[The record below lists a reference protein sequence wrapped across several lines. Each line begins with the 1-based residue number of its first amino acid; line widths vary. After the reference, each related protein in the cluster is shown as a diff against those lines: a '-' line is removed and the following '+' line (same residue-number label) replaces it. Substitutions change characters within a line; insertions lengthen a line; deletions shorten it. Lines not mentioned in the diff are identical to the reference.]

1 MWNQTKEQVL
11 AELEKA
17 GRGYVAV
24 DLDAAVEN
32 MNRMHEHLKAG
43 TRMMAVIKTD
53 GYGHGAFPIGKA
65 LEPLD
70 YVFGYAVA
78 TAEEALKLRKEG
90 VEKPILILGYVFP
103 CDYEILARQ
112 NVRIAVFREDM
123 LEELSAASRAIGK
136 PIPVHVKVDTGM
148 GRIGIAPDDE
158 GLRFVEKVLHTE
170 GVEIEGIFTHFA
182 RADEEDKT
190 NVNHQFDR
198 FQAFLNRVRD
208 ELGFV
213 PPIRHCSNS
222 AAILELPETH
232 LDMVRAGITLYG
244 LEPSDEVDMKKI
256 PLKPVMSLHSRITFV
271 KTVMPGESV
280 SYGGLFTAGK
290 PTRVAT
296 VPLGYG
302 DGYPRSLTGK
312 GEVLIRGHR
321 CPILGRICMDQFMVD
336 ITDLPDVREG
346 EPVVLLG
353 RDGSECITAE
363 ELGKRSGRFNYELV
377 CLISNRIP
385 RICYLHGEPV
395 YAVSYT

>member
-11 AELEKA
+11 AELDKA

-24 DLDAAVEN
+24 DLDAAVNN
-32 MNRMHEHLKAG
+32 MTRMHEHLHPG
-43 TRMMAVIKTD
+43 TKMMAVIKTD

-70 YVFGYAVA
+70 FVFGYAVA

-90 VEKPILILGYVFP
+90 LEKPILILGYVFP
-103 CDYEILARQ
+103 CDYEILAKQ

-123 LEELSAASRAIGK
+123 LEELAVAARSIGQS
-136 PIPVHVKVDTGM
+136 IPVHIKVDTGM
-148 GRIGIAPDDE
+148 GRIGISPDEE
-158 GLRFVEKVLHTE
+158 GLGFVEKALHTE

-182 RADEEDKT
+182 RADEADKT
-190 NVNHQFDR
+190 NVEAQFGR
-198 FQAFLNRVRD
+198 FSAFLDQVKDR
-208 ELGFV
+208 LGFV
-213 PPIRHCSNS
+213 PAIRHCSNS
-222 AAILELPETH
+222 AAILELPQTH

-244 LEPSDEVDMKKI
+244 LEPSDEVDMTRI
-256 PLKPVMSLHSRITFV
+256 PLEPVMSLHSRITFV
-271 KTVMPGESV
+271 KTVQPGQSV
-280 SYGGLFTAGK
+280 SYGGLFTADK

-312 GEVLIRGHR
+312 GEVLIRGRR

-336 ITDLPDVREG
+336 ITDLPEVREG
-346 EPVVLLG
+346 EPVVLMG
-353 RDGSECITAE
+353 RDGAECITAE
-363 ELGKRSGRFNYELV
+363 ELGDKSGRFNYELV

-385 RICYLHGEPV
+385 RICSLHGEPV